1 MTQDTERNTEA
12 SARKKPGLDALFEDI
27 FGLNIRGLKTIWHLF
42 WKPSEVFEAARDIH
56 WKDQYTPT
64 IRLYFSILAVI
75 LFFQF
80 IWAGENSF
88 LENSFREILAPVLAG
103 SEGAVFTLEEIVD
116 QAVRVYIV
124 LYPFTLGFLA
134 LIAAMLTHIWG
145 KGAGFTTRVRLYFA
159 SIIPLT
165 FVGFIVNIATANVSA
180 DYTFVVFAGSF
191 IPTLLVGYLTVF
203 RGLKPTH
210 ETGRSWRAILFSLIV
225 IFIFGLNGLIAQI
238 ATGIV
243 VGYNEAHVE
252 YLEARENADA
262 STASD

>member
-1 MTQDTERNTEA
+1 MTQDTDRNTEE
-12 SARKKPGLDALFEDI
+12 SARKKPGLDALVEDI

-42 WKPSEVFEAARDIH
+42 KKPSEVFAAARDLH
-56 WKDQYTPT
+56 WKDEYTPT

-80 IWAGENSF
+80 VWAGENSF
-88 LENSFREILAPVLAG
+88 LENSFREILRPVLANDQD
-103 SEGAVFTLEEIVD
+103 AIFTLEEIVD
-116 QAVRVYIV
+116 QAVRVYIL
-124 LYPFTLGFLA
+124 LYPFTLGFFA

-165 FVGFIVNIATANVSA
+165 VIGFIVNIATANVGA
-180 DYTFVVFAGSF
+180 DHTIIVFAGSF

-225 IFIFGLNGLIAQI
+225 FVIFALNGLIAQI
-238 ATGIV
+238 VTGIV

-252 YLEARENADA
+252 YLEAREAA
-262 STASD
+262 E